1 MNIELLNDSGHEC
14 DEGALIAR
22 ADFVCRQLNLH
33 PDCDL
38 SIRLVDSDEMTELH
52 VRWMNEPGPTD
63 VLSFPMDELTVPE
76 PGEVAQPGM
85 LGDVVMCVPVAA
97 EQAAA
102 QSRSTSDELGLLLT
116 HGILHLVGHDHA
128 ESEERERM
136 FGLQEELIAKFEETR

>member
-14 DEGALIAR
+14 DESAIITR

-33 PDCDL
+33 PDCEL
-38 SIRLVDSDEMTELH
+38 SIRLVGVEEMTELH
-52 VRWMNEPGPTD
+52 ERWMDEPGPTD

-76 PGEVAQPGM
+76 PGEIALPGM

-97 EQAAA
+97 QQAAENGN
-102 QSRSTSDELGLLLT
+102 STADELGLLLT

-128 ESEERERM
+128 ETEERERM
-136 FGLQEELIAKFEETR
+136 FGLQKDLIAKFEETR